1 MPAEAVQQCEHITSL
16 LNGASYNV
24 LEIFFLPY
32 TCMKLRRIASQ
43 WQQLVNYLFIM
54 QEAQS
59 CEVVPNNRNRRKR
72 MRVSNFSEAVK
83 RFLLQMTIEPAI
95 FLYTFTSYV
104 HFPVLQAFIYEKAY
118 ITIYKNA
125 SDVWSDKEHSTEDTL
140 PVQTLANHTFLL
152 STVCLLLPSLFV
164 TAVCGSLSD
173 IHSRKRI
180 LLFPFIGLILSDI
193 NYIIQSICMKMNIY
207 LILLSDIL
215 FGLFGGFSSILGT
228 MFSFCARLPAENRNS
243 CHIATIEAFIGFGGT
258 LGFIA
263 AGLLHR
269 SCSYLIIFS
278 INTAIHVVILAYL
291 CLRIAKHHDQITAE
305 ASENGHHASNFT
317 RQFSN
322 VELTMA
328 VVVLF
333 YHWLPFVFLIFY
345 PAVSAQSIM
354 FYYFKHKF
362 DWMITEYG
370 FFRGVYYGAG
380 SFMVLLIYPQLK
392 AKGLSDLILATI
404 GLIARS
410 LGCLCLGLSPN
421 GWIACIT
428 LIFFMFNRFNAT
440 GLRFILSD
448 ETAVHE
454 QGKIFAIV
462 AMAEAIIGMLASIVF
477 NSLFPIT
484 LTFYSGFCHILISL
498 LFIMPL
504 MCVFMISRFRKSST
518 TSRKDGTTNGEN
530 ENISA
535 KEEE

>member
-1 MPAEAVQQCEHITSL
+1 MESELLVCNQKFAV
-16 LNGASYNV
+16 
-24 LEIFFLPY
+24 
-32 TCMKLRRIASQ
+32 ASQ

-125 SDVWSDKEHSTEDTL
+125 SDVWSYKEHSTEDTL

-228 MFSFCARLPAENRNS
+228 MFSFSARLPAENRNS

-305 ASENGHHASNFT
+305 ASENGHHASFVT
-317 RQFSN
+317 
-322 VELTMA
+322 LTIIQKFA
-328 VVVLF
+328 
-333 YHWLPFVFLIFY
+333 YHFKQLYQTVFKRRTDHGRCRIILSLVAFCLSY
-345 PAVSAQSIM
+345 FLSSGAQSIM

-504 MCVFMISRFRKSST
+504 MCVFMINRFRKSST
-518 TSRKDGTTNGEN
+518 ISRKDGTTNGEN

-535 KEEE
+535 KEEEEE

>member
-1 MPAEAVQQCEHITSL
+1 MPAEAFQQCEHITSL
-16 LNGASYNV
+16 LNEME
-24 LEIFFLPY
+24 LEL
-32 TCMKLRRIASQ
+32 L
-43 WQQLVNYLFIM
+43 
-54 QEAQS
+54 AQS
-59 CEVVPNNRNRRKR
+59 CEVVDNNRNRRKR
-72 MRVSNFSEAVK
+72 MRISNFGETVK

-104 HFPVLQAFIYEKAY
+104 HLPVLQAFIYEKAY
-118 ITIYKNA
+118 IAIYKNA
-125 SDVWSDKEHSTEDTL
+125 SDVWSDKEHSNEHTL

-193 NYIIQSICMKMNIY
+193 NYIIQSIYMKMNIY
-207 LILLSDIL
+207 FILLSDVL

-228 MFSFCARLPAENRNS
+228 MFSFSARLPAENRNS

-258 LGFIA
+258 MGFIA

-269 SCSYLIIFS
+269 SCSYLIIFL
-278 INTAIHVVILAYL
+278 INTAIHVVILVYL
-291 CLRIAKHHDQITAE
+291 CLRIAKHHDEITAE
-305 ASENGHHASNFT
+305 ASENGHHAFNFT
-317 RQFSN
+317 RQFLN
-322 VELTMA
+322 IELNMV

-345 PAVSAQSIM
+345 PA
-354 FYYFKHKF
+354 HKF
-362 DWMITEYG
+362 DWMISEYG
-370 FFRGVYYGAG
+370 FFRGVYYGAS

-392 AKGLSDLILATI
+392 AKGLSDLVLATI

-440 GLRFILSD
+440 GLRFILSG

-504 MCVFMISRFRKSST
+504 MCVFMISRLRKSST
-518 TSRKDGTTNGEN
+518 APCKDETNNGEK
-530 ENISA
+530 EKISS
-535 KEEE
+535 KEEERINSNSSL